1 MQDDD
6 QDEEDR
12 RAERHIEQ
20 VRRAA
25 GEGAHVEGVDYEG
38 DTVEG
43 APPESNLEPQDR
55 ELNDEGAPL
64 EDPDTRTPRDEG
76 DEAG

>member
-1 MQDDD
+1 MED
-6 QDEEDR
+6 DEEQQ
-12 RAERHIEQ
+12 AERIVDRHAAR

-43 APPESNLEPQDR
+43 ALPESNLEPQDR
-55 ELNDEGAPL
+55 DLNDEGAPL
-64 EDPDTRTPRDEG
+64 EAPDTDEDG
-76 DEAG
+76 D